1 MSAASV
7 TARISSEPM
16 PLKRAARAAP
26 LPSHATHAA
35 PVWSRIAW
43 VRSDVTISSSPLAIH
58 IEGNVEAANSQRR
71 ATQGVNRR
79 SMARET
85 GGGMA
90 VRAALMRSTY
100 FCRPSRSAAIIE
112 FV

>member
-1 MSAASV
+1 MLRIKAARTGAACVAWEGSG
-7 TARISSEPM
+7 
-16 PLKRAARAAP
+16 AARAA
-26 LPSHATHAA
+26 LFNGIGSLEILVADRLGAL
-35 PVWSRIAW
+35 RRDDIL
-43 VRSDVTISSSPLAIH
+43 VTACDH

-112 FV
+112 FA

>member
-1 MSAASV
+1 
-7 TARISSEPM
+7 
-16 PLKRAARAAP
+16 
-26 LPSHATHAA
+26 
-35 PVWSRIAW
+35 
-43 VRSDVTISSSPLAIH
+43 
-58 IEGNVEAANSQRR
+58 VEAANSQRR